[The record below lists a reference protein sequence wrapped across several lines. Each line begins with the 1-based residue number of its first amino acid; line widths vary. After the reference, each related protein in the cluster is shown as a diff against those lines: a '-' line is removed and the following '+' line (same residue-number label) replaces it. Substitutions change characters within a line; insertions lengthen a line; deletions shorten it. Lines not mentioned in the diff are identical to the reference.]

1 MGVRSSA
8 SPQEGVQIQPATSR
22 RGGGEGDQAISLT
35 PGPGVLFLVGLVP
48 SGQGET
54 RPTQKRIIHRA
65 VSEILSS
72 KNRPSFDQFGPPRAE
87 N

>member
-22 RGGGEGDQAISLT
+22 RGGGVGVERDQAISLT
-35 PGPGVLFLVGLVP
+35 PGPGVLFLVGLVS

-54 RPTQKRIIHRA
+54 RPTIRCRAAPRSARDIILQK
-65 VSEILSS
+65 
-72 KNRPSFDQFGPPRAE
+72 PSLI
-87 N
+87 